1 MKIAVT
7 GKGGC
12 GKTTIAGT
20 LARLIGQDGVNLLAV
35 DADPNYNLW
44 MTLGLAKEKAEM
56 IVPLLEQEE
65 LVEERTTTEW
75 VKALG
80 GFFRKNPRVADL
92 AEKFA
97 VSCPDNVRLLVA
109 GTVNMGGSGC
119 MCPSAA
125 LLKALI
131 RHLSIRS
138 DEAFLMDMDA
148 GIEHL
153 GRGTTTDM
161 EALIV
166 VVEPSMSSI
175 ETLDRISGLAG
186 DIGHDNVFVIGNKV
200 RSQEDQAF
208 IQQEVTAGGFSLIG
222 ILPDDDKIRAAGRK
236 GEAPLDYAP
245 DCEAIQQIRAAKS
258 KLDNL
263 LAE

>member
-20 LARLIGQDGVNLLAV
+20 LARLWGRDGVDMLAV

-44 MTLGLAKEKAEM
+44 VSLGLEEDKAKG
-56 IVPLLEQEE
+56 IVPLLEQDEV
-65 LVEERTTTEW
+65 VEERTKTEW
-75 VKALG
+75 VKAVG

-92 AEKFA
+92 AERFA
-97 VSCPDNVRLLVA
+97 VTCPDNVRLLVA
-109 GTVNMGGSGC
+109 GTVNVGGSGC

-131 RHLSIRS
+131 RHLIIAE

-153 GRGTTTDM
+153 GRGTTKGMD
-161 EALIV
+161 ALVV

-175 ETLDRISGLAG
+175 RTLNRIVGLAG
-186 DIGHDNVFVIGNKV
+186 DIGHSKAVVVGNKV
-200 RSQEDQAF
+200 RGEQDQTF
-208 IQQEVTAGGFSLIG
+208 IEEEVAARGFSLIG
-222 ILPDDDKIRAAGRK
+222 MIPDDENVRTAGRK
-236 GEAPLDYAP
+236 GRAPLDYAS
-245 DCEAIQQIRAAKS
+245 DCSAIDEIRKAKS
-258 KLDNL
+258 QLDSL
-263 LAE
+263 ISK

>member
-20 LARLIGQDGVNLLAV
+20 LARFWGRDGIDMLAV

-44 MTLGLAKEKAEM
+44 VSLGLEKEKAEE
-56 IVPLLEQEE
+56 IVPLLEQDEV
-65 LVEERTTTEW
+65 VEERTKTEW
-75 VKALG
+75 VKAVG

-97 VSCPDNVRLLVA
+97 VTCPDNVRLLVA
-109 GTVNMGGSGC
+109 GTVNVGGSGC

-125 LLKALI
+125 LLKTLI
-131 RHLSIRS
+131 RHLIVTEG
-138 DEAFLMDMDA
+138 EAFLMDMDA

-153 GRGTTTDM
+153 GRGTTKGMD
-161 EALIV
+161 ALVV

-175 ETLDRISGLAG
+175 RTLDRIGGLAG
-186 DIGHDNVFVIGNKV
+186 DIGHSKVVVVGNKA
-200 RSQEDQAF
+200 RGELDQAF
-208 IQQEVTAGGFSLIG
+208 IEEEVAARDFSLIAM
-222 ILPDDDKIRAAGRK
+222 IPDDEKIRAAGRK
-236 GEAPLDYAP
+236 GTAVLDYAP
-245 DCEAIQQIRAAKS
+245 DCLAIHEIRKAKS
-258 KLDNL
+258 QLNSLISK
-263 LAE
+263 